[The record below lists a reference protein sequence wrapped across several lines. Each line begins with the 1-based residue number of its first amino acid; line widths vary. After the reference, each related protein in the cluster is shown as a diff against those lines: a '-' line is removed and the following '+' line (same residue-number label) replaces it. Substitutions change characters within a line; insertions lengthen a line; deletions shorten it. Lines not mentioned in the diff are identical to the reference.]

1 VIVMTKNE
9 NKYGF
14 IEGSKLLFKL
24 MRKPSF
30 EDVADL
36 VKLSVKVTSLFGLL
50 ALIIMIIAYYL

>member
-1 VIVMTKNE
+1 MTKNE